1 MAFRLRRPYATEDEF
16 LSGDGA
22 AISRSGM
29 VLVGAGVRPVGLI
42 VRFEIALRDGNALF
56 RGEGKVVGHR
66 ATDEGGKPPGLEI
79 RFTRLDAR
87 GKGLVDRVLRE
98 REVQVPDLVN
108 PGSIPPL
115 SMPMSMPAASI
126 PELSVPVVD
135 TDSTQIAP
143 PVELALPPVVEAP
156 VAQVPPV
163 ALADDESP
171 ATDRSGAPPAVA
183 SGSWPAPP
191 PDDATV
197 MIVVPTGAP
206 EGLAAGPAEGL
217 AAGATKG
224 PVAGAP
230 EGASDRDQ
238 QLEKLRR
245 RGAPPVAAPPGRE
258 ALLGRLKA
266 RV

>member
-98 REVQVPDLVN
+98 REAHVPDLVN

-115 SMPMSMPAASI
+115 SIPTSMPAASI
-126 PELSVPVVD
+126 PELLVPALD

-156 VAQVPPV
+156 AAPV
-163 ALADDESP
+163 SPAALADDEPP
-171 ATDRSGAPPAVA
+171 ATDRSGAPPATA

-197 MIVVPTGAP
+197 MIVVPTGATT
-206 EGLAAGPAEGL
+206 ELTGEPAE
-217 AAGATKG
+217 G

-230 EGASDRDQ
+230 EGASERDQ
-238 QLEKLRR
+238 RLEKLRR
-245 RGAPPVAAPPGRE
+245 RGALPVVAPPGRE
-258 ALLGRLKA
+258 ALLGRLRA